1 MPRLRQAVLAAR
13 DLDAAVD
20 ELRAALSL
28 GEPYAD
34 PGVAYFGLRNAVM
47 PLGDTFVEVVSP
59 VQESTAAGR
68 FLDRRGDGAYM
79 AMFQVEDLIG
89 ARARAASLDVREV
102 WAIELD
108 DISAVHLHPADMG
121 AAIVSLDR
129 PVPPESWRWGGPW
142 QPHGEARTAGLTLTA
157 RDPEALGARWPNRA
171 RRPRPRRRPGRG
183 AAGRRGRHRRLPHQR
198 PGGRGDHRGGRD
210 LPLQVTRRL
219 SRVEAG
225 SRRSR
230 RSPPRSS
237 AGPSRALAS
246 PSRCSPA

>member
-13 DLDAAVD
+13 DLDAAVG

-59 VQESTAAGR
+59 VQEGTAAGR

-157 RDPEALGARWPNRA
+157 RDPEALGARWRGVLGGLDLEGG
-171 RRPRPRRRPGRG
+171 RVEVRPGEEDAIAAFHISG
-183 AAGRRGRHRRLPHQR
+183 LAAGEM
-198 PGGRGDHRGGRD
+198 
-210 LPLQVTRRL
+210 TA
-219 SRVEAG
+219 AG
-225 SRRSR
+225 ATFLCR
-230 RSPPRSS
+230 
-237 AGPSRALAS
+237 
-246 PSRCSPA
+246 